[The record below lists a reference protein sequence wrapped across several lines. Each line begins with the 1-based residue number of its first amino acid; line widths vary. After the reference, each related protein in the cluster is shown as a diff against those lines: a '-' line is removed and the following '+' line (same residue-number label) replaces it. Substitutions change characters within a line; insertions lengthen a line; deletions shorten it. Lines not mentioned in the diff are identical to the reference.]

1 MPDSRLVPSH
11 AFEAG
16 SSIVNLAA
24 GIAGRFGVR
33 TPLPPVNEPC
43 LADALAGAGSVVT
56 VLLDGLGERQ
66 LAAHA
71 PRGALAQHRLRA
83 LDSVF
88 PSSTAPAVTSLA
100 TAMPPVAHGN
110 PAWLIWS
117 ERTDAIIRTLPMDVR
132 GDRHRLIRA
141 DDIWSWQPWAT
152 RARVPSFAILP
163 REIVDSEFSR
173 YAYDGSSRIGYARL
187 DDVVPI
193 VVDAL
198 RACPG
203 GASVFVYMPHFD
215 ATSHEAGWQS
225 EAAATVVGEFDR
237 WFGGLLDRLRD
248 VDALVLATAD
258 HGFVDVA
265 PHDQLRLEDFP
276 AIGGCLERPLSGEPR
291 VPFCQVRPERRERF
305 AAIVAAELGD
315 AFAVHESDELLRA
328 GWFGAPFPDAGTSP
342 LAGRLGTHVLV
353 PRRCVT
359 LVDAVDGERAPR
371 FIGMHGGTSDDEMRV
386 PLVAAWRGQ
395 AIR

>member
-1 MPDSRLVPSH
+1 MPDSRPVPPH

-24 GIAGRFGVR
+24 GVAGRFGVA
-33 TPLPPVNEPC
+33 TPLPPVNEPT
-43 LADALAGAGSVVT
+43 LADALAGACSVVT

-71 PRGALAQHRLRA
+71 PRGVLAQHRLRT

-100 TAMPPVAHGN
+100 TAAPPAVHGN
-110 PAWLIWS
+110 PAWLVWS
-117 ERTDAIIRTLPMDVR
+117 ERAGAIIRTLPMDVR
-132 GDRHRLIRA
+132 GDRHRGIRA
-141 DDIWSWQPWAT
+141 ADTWSWQPWAT
-152 RARVPSFAILP
+152 RARAPSFAILP
-163 REIVDSEFSR
+163 REIADSEYSR
-173 YAYDGSSRIGYARL
+173 HAYAGSTRVAYARL
-187 DDVVPI
+187 DEIAPI
-193 VVDAL
+193 VVGAL
-198 RACPG
+198 RACPD
-203 GASVFVYMPHFD
+203 GASVFVYLPQFD
-215 ATSHEAGWQS
+215 STSHEAGWQS
-225 EAAATVVGEFDR
+225 EAAAAVVGDFDR
-237 WFGGLLDRLRD
+237 WFGALIERLRD

-265 PHDQLRLEDFP
+265 RHDQLRLEDFP
-276 AIGGCLERPLSGEPR
+276 AIAACLERPLSGEPR
-291 VPFCQVRPERRERF
+291 VPFCQVRPGRRERF
-305 AAIVAAELGD
+305 AAIVTAELGD
-315 AFAVHESDELLRA
+315 AFAVHESDELLHA
-328 GWFGAPFPDAGTSP
+328 GWFGAALPDAGASP

-371 FIGMHGGTSDDEMRV
+371 FIGMHGGISDDEMRV

-395 AIR
+395 AVR